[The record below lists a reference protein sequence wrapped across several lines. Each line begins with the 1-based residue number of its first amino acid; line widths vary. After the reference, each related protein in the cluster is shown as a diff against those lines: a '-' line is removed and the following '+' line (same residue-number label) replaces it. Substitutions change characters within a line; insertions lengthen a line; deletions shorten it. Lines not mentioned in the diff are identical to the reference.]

1 MDAYTPGEAW
11 AAAFTAIAGAA
22 AALTGLLFV
31 AISINLERI
40 IKGQGLVSRAFEV
53 LLILVAVL
61 AVALLLLMPGQGAG
75 TAAGE
80 VLGVGAG
87 MVGGLAYIHIRAPR
101 HALGVSRTNFATRVV
116 FDQLGPVL
124 LIAGGIS
131 LVVQSGGG
139 LYLVVPALIAA
150 MIAAI
155 VGAWVLLVEILR

>member
-1 MDAYTPGEAW
+1 MDGYTPDAW
-11 AAAFTAIAGAA
+11 AAPFTAIAGSA

-40 IKGQGLVSRAFEV
+40 LKGQGLVARAFEV
-53 LLILVAVL
+53 LLLLVAVL
-61 AVALLLLMPGQGAG
+61 AVATLLLMPGQGVG
-75 TAAGE
+75 SAAGE
-80 VLGVGAG
+80 VIGVGAG
-87 MVGGLAYIHIRAPR
+87 MAGALAYIHIRAPR
-101 HALGVSRTNFATRVV
+101 HALGVSRINFAMRVV

-131 LVVQSGGG
+131 LLAQSGGG

>member
-1 MDAYTPGEAW
+1 MDAYSPDAW
-11 AAAFTAIAGAA
+11 AAPFTAIAGSA

-40 IKGQGLVSRAFEV
+40 IKARGLVSRAFEV
-53 LLILVAVL
+53 LLLLVAVL
-61 AVALLLLMPGQGAG
+61 ALATLLLMPGQGLGSVSA
-75 TAAGE
+75 E
-80 VLGVGAG
+80 VLTVGAG
-87 MVGGLAYIHIRAPR
+87 MVLALASIHIRAPR
-101 HALGVSRTNFATRVV
+101 HALGVSRINFAMRVI

-124 LIAGGIS
+124 LVGAGIS
-131 LVVQSGGG
+131 LLVQNGGG

>member
-1 MDAYTPGEAW
+1 MDSYNPDAW
-11 AAAFTAIAGAA
+11 TAAFTAIAGSA

-40 IKGQGLVSRAFEV
+40 LKGQGLIARAFEV
-53 LLILVAVL
+53 LLLLVGVL
-61 AVALLLLMPGQGAG
+61 ALATLLLMPGQGTG
-75 TAAGE
+75 NAAAE
-80 VLGVGAG
+80 AIGVGAG
-87 MVGGLAYIHIRAPR
+87 LFGVLAYIHIRAPR
-101 HALGVSRTNFATRVV
+101 RALGVSPVNFAMRVV

-124 LIAGGIS
+124 LIAGGVS
-131 LVVQSGGG
+131 LVLQNGGG